1 MQTFQI
7 APATMRALWLILPV
21 AAIPIVVVTLV
32 VFGVVTGMKAQFEVS
47 TTGLRL
53 SGDFY
58 GRTIPL
64 SDLRG
69 GSARRVDIGT
79 ESDLQPTRRRMGT
92 GLPGYRAG
100 WFRLRN
106 GEKALLYVT
115 DPAKAVYVPTR
126 LDYSVIVTPQDP
138 EGFLSAIRTVAPAQ

>member
-1 MQTFQI
+1 MQTLQI
-7 APATMRALWLILPV
+7 APATMRAPWLILPI

-32 VFGVVTGMKAQFEVS
+32 VFGVVTGLKAQFEVS

-58 GRTIPL
+58 GRTIPA

-79 ESDLQPTRRRMGT
+79 ERRSSADEAADGNEFA
-92 GLPGYRAG
+92 GLPS
-100 WFRLRN
+100 RLVSPSQR
-106 GEKALLYVT
+106 
-115 DPAKAVYVPTR
+115 
-126 LDYSVIVTPQDP
+126 
-138 EGFLSAIRTVAPAQ
+138 

>member
-47 TTGLRL
+47 NTGLRL